1 MGNNILI
8 KKTQQ
13 LKLTVRLNNLTAMS
27 LYVLHLENCHENQ
40 NQETYKTSTLAV
52 DPQYSKVKV
61 VMSGLGLMQTL
72 ITKIKS
78 TEK

>member
-27 LYVLHLENCHENQ
+27 LYVLHLENRHENQ
-40 NQETYKTSTLAV
+40 NQETYQISTIAV
-52 DPQYSKVKV
+52 DPRYSKVKF
-61 VMSGLGLMQTL
+61 VMSGLGLMQML
-72 ITKIKS
+72 IT
-78 TEK
+78 